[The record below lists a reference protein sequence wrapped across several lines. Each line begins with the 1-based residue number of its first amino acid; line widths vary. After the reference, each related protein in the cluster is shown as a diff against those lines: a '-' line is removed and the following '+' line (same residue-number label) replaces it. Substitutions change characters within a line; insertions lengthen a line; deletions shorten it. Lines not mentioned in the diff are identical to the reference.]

1 MMRPRGGALL
11 TVAAWLLL
19 MAQSAAAHL
28 VSTGMGPVYDSMS
41 HLLLSPEY
49 LAPLLGLALWA
60 GLRGADHGRWALFT
74 ASGAWLCGGLFGF
87 ALFPPSI
94 ATSLFTAGA
103 CLALGVLVAADLR
116 TSVALTTVFAASI
129 GFFDGAMNAAAEGP
143 ARSTAGV
150 LGDCTAVFV
159 LLALVASPIMP
170 LRLLWL
176 RVVIRVAGS
185 WLAALGLLLIG
196 WVIRARA

>member
-1 MMRPRGGALL
+1 
-11 TVAAWLLL
+11 
-19 MAQSAAAHL
+19 
-28 VSTGMGPVYDSMS
+28 MGPVYDSMS

-49 LAPLLGLALWA
+49 LAPVLGLALWA
-60 GLRGADHGRWALFT
+60 GLRGPAHGRWALFT
-74 ASGAWLCGGLFGF
+74 ASGTWLFGGLFGF

-103 CLALGVLVAADLR
+103 CLALGVLVATDVG
-116 TSVALTTVFAASI
+116 TSLALTIAFAASI

-143 ARSTAGV
+143 VRSTAGV
-150 LGDCTAVFV
+150 FGDCTAVFV
-159 LLALVASPIMP
+159 LIALPASLIVP

-176 RVVIRVAGS
+176 RVVIRVVGS
-185 WLAALGLLLIG
+185 WLAALGLLLVG